1 MIEKLAFV
9 LAKNIYLSVETED
22 IHKNN
27 LKNEEIEVLRYG
39 IECIINMSI
48 PLMFLLVYAWH
59 ARMLLSAIIWFA
71 TFLALR
77 NYFGGYHA
85 SSHLQFILYSCGYE
99 MICLY
104 GILKMMAISLK
115 IKLLICGGML
125 LFNVW
130 LGPVIYDIYLERY
143 RQRFYKYGII
153 VLSGEVTL
161 AIFLKNFN
169 QMYENAVF
177 MGIFSAEILY
187 LIAIIS
193 KAGNGSIGR

>member
-1 MIEKLAFV
+1 
-9 LAKNIYLSVETED
+9 
-22 IHKNN
+22 
-27 LKNEEIEVLRYG
+27 
-39 IECIINMSI
+39 
-48 PLMFLLVYAWH
+48 
-59 ARMLLSAIIWFA
+59 
-71 TFLALR
+71 
-77 NYFGGYHA
+77 
-85 SSHLQFILYSCGYE
+85 

-143 RQRFYKYGII
+143 RKRFYKYGII